1 MAITPYLPILQ
12 LQPSYRDYVWGGQR
26 LRPGQQTAEQWAVYE
41 GNVVAHQRT
50 ERSERS
56 QRSDRFAGHTLAEL
70 AAEYGSALL
79 GQTAFAR
86 TGARFPLLIKLLDCA
101 QWLSV
106 QVHPN
111 DEQAV
116 ALEGRGHFGKTEA
129 WHVLDAA
136 ASAQLI
142 AGVEPGLDA
151 ETLAAAIRDGRILDH
166 LQYRQ
171 VGAGDTVFMPAGA
184 IHALGP
190 GLLIYEVQQTS
201 DITYRVY
208 DWGRPQTGG
217 RVLHIDKSIAVA
229 NPGADTPLLP
239 PPALGDGDLATLVHC
254 PYFTLALAASQT
266 RPLALDTGGEA
277 FHALT
282 VIEGCAK
289 VVAGEDA
296 VTLRP
301 YETAVVPAASGAYE
315 VRPLG
320 GFRLLK
326 ASP

>member
-1 MAITPYLPILQ
+1 MLPILQ
-12 LQPSYRDYVWGGQR
+12 LQPEYRDYVWGGQR

-41 GNVVAHQRT
+41 GNVVVAQ
-50 ERSERS
+50 RSERS
-56 QRSDRFAGHTLAEL
+56 DRLTGRTLAGL
-70 AAEYGSALL
+70 AAEFGPALL

-86 TGARFPLLIKLLDCA
+86 TGSRFPLLIKLLDCA

-116 ALEGRGHFGKTEA
+116 ALEGPGQFGKTEA

-136 ASAQLI
+136 ANAQLI
-142 AGVEPGLDA
+142 AGVKPGLDP
-151 ETLAAAIRDGRILDH
+151 ETLAAAIRDGGILDH
-166 LQYRQ
+166 LQYRDVQ
-171 VGAGDTVFMPAGA
+171 ASDTVFMPAGA

-201 DITYRVY
+201 DWTYRVY

-229 NPGADTPLLP
+229 NPDASTPMLP
-239 PPALGDGDLATLVHC
+239 PPELGDGDLATLVRC
-254 PYFTLALAASQT
+254 PYFTLELAVSQT
-266 RPLALDTGGEA
+266 RPLALDTGGQG

-282 VIEGCAK
+282 VIEGCAE
-289 VVAGEDA
+289 VVAGEEA
-296 VTLRP
+296 VTLRQ
-301 YETAVVPAASGAYE
+301 YQTAVVPAVCGAYE
-315 VRPLG
+315 LRPVA

>member
-1 MAITPYLPILQ
+1 MLPILQ
-12 LQPSYRDYVWGGQR
+12 LQPEYRDYVWGGQR
-26 LRPGQQTAEQWAVYE
+26 LRPGQLTAEQWAVYE
-41 GNVVAHQRT
+41 G
-50 ERSERS
+50 
-56 QRSDRFAGHTLAEL
+56 DRIAEGPLAGRTLAEVT
-70 AAEYGSALL
+70 AAYGDALL
-79 GQTAFAR
+79 GEKAMAR

-111 DEQAV
+111 DEQAL
-116 ALEGRGHFGKTEA
+116 ALEGPGHFGKTEA

-136 ASAQLI
+136 PNAQLI

-166 LQYRQ
+166 LPYRD
-171 VGAGDTVFMPAGA
+171 VKVGDTVFMPAGA

-201 DITYRVY
+201 DWTYRVY

-229 NPGADTPLLP
+229 NPDADTSLLP
-239 PPALGDGDLATLVHC
+239 PPALGDGDLATLVRC
-254 PYFTLALAASQT
+254 PYFTLELAVSQT
-266 RPLALDTGGEA
+266 RSLALDTGGEA

-282 VIEGCAK
+282 VIEGCAE
-289 VVAGEDA
+289 VVAGEDT
-296 VTLRP
+296 VTLRQ
-301 YETAVVPAASGAYE
+301 YETAVVPAACGAYE
-315 VRPLG
+315 LRPVG

-326 ASP
+326 TSP